1 MAGGADNIIGK
12 GNRFSSTNQP
22 LVRGRKPKLYTKLS
36 REYGLGFCEYK
47 EVCLSLL
54 QKPLLSLSTLAKEK
68 DTPAWVAI
76 ICRALIKSAQGG
88 ELRTLQEM
96 TRDIWARE
104 IAAERTPMAASEGG
118 VDDVEAMSRGEILD
132 EIRRLSA
139 VTGTH
144 GHGNE

>member
-36 REYGLGFCEYK
+36 REYGLGFSEYK
-47 EVCLSLL
+47 EVCRSLM
-54 QKPLLSLSTLAKEK
+54 QQPLLALATLSKEK

-88 ELRTLQEM
+88 DLRVLQEM

-104 IAAERTPMAASEGG
+104 IAAERTLMAASEG
-118 VDDVEAMSRGEILD
+118 VDDVEAMSREEILD
-132 EIRRLSA
+132 EIRRLSS
-139 VTGTH
+139 VTGAQE
-144 GHGNE
+144 HGNE

>member
-36 REYGLGFCEYK
+36 REYGLGFSEYK
-47 EVCLSLL
+47 EVCRSLM
-54 QKPLLSLSTLAKEK
+54 QQPLLSLATLSKEK

-88 ELRTLQEM
+88 ELRTLQEI

-104 IAAERTPMAASEGG
+104 IAAERTPMAASEG
-118 VDDVEAMSRGEILD
+118 VDDVEAMSREEILD

-139 VTGTH
+139 VTGAH

>member
-1 MAGGADNIIGK
+1 MAGGAENIIGK

-36 REYGLGFCEYK
+36 REYGLGFSEYK
-47 EVCLSLL
+47 EVCLSLM
-54 QKPLLSLSTLAKEK
+54 QKSLLSLATLAKEK

-88 ELRTLQEM
+88 ELRVLQEM

-104 IAAERTPMAASEGG
+104 IAAERTPMAASEG
-118 VDDVEAMSRGEILD
+118 VDDVEAMSREDVLT
-132 EIRRLSA
+132 ELRRLSA
-139 VTGTH
+139 VTGAH
-144 GHGNE
+144 AYGNE